1 MRRENAADQ
10 PPEIGR
16 FIRLGPVGT
25 ALLPSTRPRVL
36 LIDEIDKSDIDL
48 PNDLLNIFE
57 EGQFEIPELARLPK
71 EQAEVSV
78 FRYDSEDLVTLR
90 RGQVVCTEFPFVVI
104 TSNGERELPP
114 AFLRRC
120 LRLDITEPNPKKLAK
135 IVEAHFDMED
145 INQAPQLAALLERFI
160 QRRDNG
166 YMATDQLLN
175 AIHLTNQGV
184 NLDAVI
190 DDSDDGT
197 EQDDADSERKERL
210 IDFVLRYLSTL
221 GGR

>member
-1 MRRENAADQ
+1 M
-10 PPEIGR
+10 
-16 FIRLGPVGT
+16 
-25 ALLPSTRPRVL
+25 
-36 LIDEIDKSDIDL
+36 
-48 PNDLLNIFE
+48 
-57 EGQFEIPELARLPK
+57 
-71 EQAEVSV
+71 
-78 FRYDSEDLVTLR
+78 
-90 RGQVVCTEFPFVVI
+90 
-104 TSNGERELPP
+104 PP